1 MFDPKRLAERL
12 LLERR
17 RIDIDQI
24 ELGRR
29 ASVSGGYISDIER
42 GKVTNIGVEKLFA
55 IASGLG
61 VSPWYLLGQTE
72 DPLAGVADD
81 DSSSH
86 QAIDNLTREFVNI
99 YQQLS
104 DDKKGILLN
113 LAKMLRSSDAPRII
127 GSDED

>member
-72 DPLAGVADD
+72 DPLAGVIECLYRYCAK
-81 DSSSH
+81 SP
-86 QAIDNLTREFVNI
+86 LGGLF
-99 YQQLS
+99 S
-104 DDKKGILLN
+104 DYRQVLALLRWEG
-113 LAKMLRSSDAPRII
+113 LDL
-127 GSDED
+127 